1 MMSSNLIE
9 FDNSTKLVENLSS
22 KIIEILNK
30 QISQKGFASIIV
42 SGGSTPK
49 KLFEKL
55 STCALDWS
63 KVRIGLVDER
73 VVETTNSDSN
83 ENLVKKYFLQN
94 KARNASF
101 ISMKNQKELFPFD
114 IIILGMGGDAHTASL
129 FPNNEKLKEAY
140 TTNDLTIKIIPS
152 TAPYERISSTLYA
165 IKKSENIFLHIEG
178 SEKFEVL
185 QKALKNNDIYK
196 MPISAVLND
205 KEIQVEVYHT

>member
-94 KARNASF
+94 KARNANF

-114 IIILGMGGDAHTASL
+114 ITILGMGGDAHTASL

-140 TTNDLTIKIIPS
+140 TT
-152 TAPYERISSTLYA
+152 RVSSTLYA